1 MIFLKITVFFLLFV
15 LLLAAIALWLA
26 YAKIKNLEKL
36 NKALWQDRGKM
47 ARRIKELER
56 LQPPIIEEI
65 ICPDCLGKGYVEE
78 DIGGGNA
85 RKFKCERC
93 LGKGEIEES
102 S

>member
-1 MIFLKITVFFLLFV
+1 MIILKIAVFFLLFV
-15 LLLAAIALWLA
+15 NLLASIAFWFA
-26 YAKIKNLEKL
+26 ANKIKNLEKL

-47 ARRIKELER
+47 AKRIKELE
-56 LQPPIIEEI
+56 EEKLL
-65 ICPDCLGKGYVEE
+65 CPDCLGKGYVEE

-93 LGKGEIEES
+93 LGKGEIEKS